1 MNNIIMIDK
10 TEVDIEALYSITY
23 CCTPGIC
30 TKSQCCCSK
39 YEICIDRKEMSNLIG
54 FLPEASTYAEYLND
68 GDGYENVFDE
78 READLLAIDMND
90 EDICAFSYLTK
101 KEEILCSLHTAA
113 LELNLPPHEVKPK
126 SCTTWPL
133 AVSDTKPVRLSI
145 SDDAFKKGAIPPPP
159 NMERLDP
166 SLTAQGHQQA
176 HKSMSALLQSLHGR
190 KAALS
195 SSPLRRRNVRSTL
208 AGPLRPKSRPDRLL
222 PKGARL

>member
-1 MNNIIMIDK
+1 MNSIIIIDK

-30 TKSQCCCSK
+30 SKSQCCCSK

-54 FLPEASTYAEYLND
+54 YLPEASTYAEYLSD

-78 READLLAIDMND
+78 REAGLLAIDMND

-113 LELNLPPHEVKPK
+113 LEMNLPPHEVKPK

-145 SDDAFKKGAIPPPP
+145 SDDAFSFPCNVPRT
-159 NMERLDP
+159 ETESLDP
-166 SLTAQGHQQA
+166 NIAQIIGDIFGEEFLKKVKEA
-176 HKSMSALLQSLHGR
+176 RMFD
-190 KAALS
+190 S
-195 SSPLRRRNVRSTL
+195 SR
-208 AGPLRPKSRPDRLL
+208 
-222 PKGARL
+222 